1 MTSLALEDIW
11 DAPAE
16 EVPRR
21 SSSPIDLTANASPR
35 RGSKRPRSTLF
46 LDSDS
51 EDEGHG
57 QPARKSAAPPAR
69 KSDIDAMFDNLDAE
83 PDASDGDLPPA
94 LNLDALRRQEDA
106 KNAQRYKKPSALD
119 LDGPEANGDAGGDAK
134 GKDGGKEK
142 QKRKPLPRLD
152 EARLLGQDGLPAL
165 VKQAKTF
172 KPKGKGHE
180 ATDLNRLL
188 QVYQFWTHKMF
199 PKTPFTETTKRVEKL
214 CHSKRMHVALT
225 VWRDEYKGINRGH
238 NVNLGSDDSSDE
250 DGADD
255 GAPVTAASKEVEDDV
270 LDATGID
277 GPSSRAPSHPPSSE
291 PPSSD
296 GFDDFDL
303 DAMIREEEERQA
315 AESRVPE
322 ASVPRTLPTA
332 AQDEDDAMWDASDDK
347 VADNTGPA
355 PTQYAT
361 MSGPAQ
367 DEDEDMWD
375 AIKEMEAAD
384 SGTGGAAPGSLISGP
399 QVAATTQLEQA
410 LGDPRKPSATNDEGW
425 DEMYA

>member
-180 ATDLNRLL
+180 VHCL
-188 QVYQFWTHKMF
+188 
-199 PKTPFTETTKRVEKL
+199 P
-214 CHSKRMHVALT
+214 
-225 VWRDEYKGINRGH
+225 
-238 NVNLGSDDSSDE
+238 
-250 DGADD
+250 
-255 GAPVTAASKEVEDDV
+255 
-270 LDATGID
+270 
-277 GPSSRAPSHPPSSE
+277 PPS
-291 PPSSD
+291 
-296 GFDDFDL
+296 FATHL
-303 DAMIREEEERQA
+303 LMH
-315 AESRVPE
+315 SR
-322 ASVPRTLPTA
+322 
-332 AQDEDDAMWDASDDK
+332 
-347 VADNTGPA
+347 
-355 PTQYAT
+355 
-361 MSGPAQ
+361 
-367 DEDEDMWD
+367 
-375 AIKEMEAAD
+375 
-384 SGTGGAAPGSLISGP
+384 
-399 QVAATTQLEQA
+399 
-410 LGDPRKPSATNDEGW
+410 
-425 DEMYA
+425 